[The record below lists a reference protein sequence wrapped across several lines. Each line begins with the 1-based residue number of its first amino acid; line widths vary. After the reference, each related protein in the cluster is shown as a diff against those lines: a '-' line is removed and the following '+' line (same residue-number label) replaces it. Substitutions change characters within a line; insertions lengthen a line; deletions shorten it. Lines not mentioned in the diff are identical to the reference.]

1 MNPGVLVKL
10 QLILLSAF
18 AATAVQAQRADTV
31 FVEVGS
37 PLIDASFMQPHAA
50 RVRIYRGDTLTAVWV
65 NRLTLGDSA
74 GRRIMRWVTT
84 SEPVASNPN
93 RVLSVL
99 RQTYDAVTLAPLG
112 YWSEANSGAY
122 VRLAIDGKTARGTR
136 RTAADTTR
144 IPVEIPIPRAGF
156 FAGAS
161 DLVPIAAG
169 LKTGMVFVAPVW
181 SPGMAAAEDRVF
193 RILGD
198 TVVNVEGS
206 EVRSRKVEERRR
218 ANGSLYASWYLL
230 LESPYMVYGEV
241 PLPDG
246 RVQRMTEVAIP

>member
-1 MNPGVLVKL
+1 MKSLSFVLL
-10 QLILLSAF
+10 ASCAF
-18 AATAVQAQRADTV
+18 AVRSEAQRADTL

-37 PLIDASFMQPHAA
+37 PHIDASFMRPHAA

-74 GRRIMRWVTT
+74 GRRVMRWVTT
-84 SEPVASNPN
+84 SEPVPAFPN

-112 YWSEANSGAY
+112 YWTEANNGASL
-122 VRLAIDGKTARGTR
+122 RLAIDGKKAIGTR
-136 RTAADTTR
+136 RTARDTTAQ
-144 IPVEIPIPRAGF
+144 PVEIPIARLGY

-169 LKTGMVFVAPVW
+169 LKTGTVLVAPVW
-181 SPGMAAAEDRVF
+181 GPSMAAAEDRVF
-193 RILGD
+193 SILGD
-198 TVVNVEGS
+198 TVVNVEGTP
-206 EVRSRKVEERRR
+206 VRSRKVEERRR
-218 ANGSLYASWYLL
+218 ANGSLYANWYLL

-246 RVQRMTEVAIP
+246 RVQRMTEAAIP